1 MIPKTMTVAT
11 CYAARGIRY
20 EETAVPEPGGDEVLV
35 RVAYC
40 GICPSDF
47 RVYDG
52 RSSQKL
58 PLILGHEFTGWIAK
72 VGANVSRLRVG
83 DRVVVNPGQPC
94 YTQCPACLRGFPN
107 KCMNIQTGGGGGG
120 LGQYRLS
127 KEGAIFPLRPAT
139 DMIAASFAEPLACVL
154 HGQGRAS
161 IRTGSL
167 VVVVGSGP
175 IGLLHMMS
183 AKRSGARVIMSE
195 PHPGR
200 LATAAKLGA
209 DVTVDPS
216 KQDLASIVRAESDGW
231 GADAV
236 IVAVGNKAATEAAV
250 RLLGIQGTIILFAG
264 MYPNLPIEMDSNLIH
279 YSEINITGSSDYADP
294 EFFQSLGFI
303 ERGLIDT
310 QKLVSHVLPFERI
323 VEGMEIVRQASSL
336 KVVIQV
342 NRAQEDKS

>member
-1 MIPKTMTVAT
+1 MTVAT
-11 CYAARGIRY
+11 CYGARDIRY
-20 EETAVPEPGGDEVLV
+20 DEAAVPEPAADEVLV

-72 VGANVSRLRVG
+72 AGAAVSRLHVG

-107 KCMNIQTGGGGGG
+107 KCTNMQTGGGGGG

-127 KEGAIFPLRPAT
+127 KEAAIFPLKPST
-139 DMIAASFAEPLACVL
+139 DMVAASFAEPLACVL
-154 HGQGRAS
+154 HGQGRAR
-161 IRTGSL
+161 IKPGSL

-175 IGLLHMMS
+175 IGLLHMLS
-183 AKRSGARVIMSE
+183 AKRAGARVIVSE
-195 PHPGR
+195 PHPDR
-200 LATAAKLGA
+200 LAVAARLGA
-209 DVTVDPS
+209 DVAVDPS
-216 KQDLASIVRAESDGW
+216 KQDLPAIVRAESDGW
-231 GADAV
+231 GAEAV
-236 IVAVGNKAATEAAV
+236 IIAVGNKAASEAAV

-264 MYPNLPIEMDSNLIH
+264 MYPNLPLEMDSNFIH
-279 YSEINITGSSDYADP
+279 YSEVNITGSSDYADP
-294 EFFQSLGFI
+294 EFYQSVSFI

-310 QKLVSHVLPFERI
+310 RKLVSHVLPFERI
-323 VEGMEIVRQASSL
+323 AEGMEIVRQASSL
-336 KVVIQV
+336 KVIIQV
-342 NRAQEDKS
+342 NQSQEDKS